1 MSYATKRDSKLKR
14 YSGNRDPRFIA
25 IHRGGDLDLAT
36 HRFLV
41 AWAADCAEHVLS
53 LFTEVHPSDA
63 RPSHAIA
70 IAREWASGNASVT
83 RAREAA
89 IGAHAAARESSN
101 VAAIAVA
108 RAAGHAVATA
118 HMADHELG
126 AAAYAIWAVM
136 KSVSK
141 FDAIRVAESE
151 CRWQQAQLS
160 DAIREMVLSDQQ
172 NRNPKFKNVFLA
184 SPLAF

>member
-1 MSYATKRDSKLKR
+1 MKR
-14 YSGNRDPRFIA
+14 YSGNRDPRFVA

-36 HRFLV
+36 HRLLV
-41 AWAADCAEHVLS
+41 AWAADCAKHVLP
-53 LFTEVHPSDA
+53 LFTEVHPRDT

-70 IAREWASGNASVT
+70 IAREWASGNATVAQ
-83 RAREAA
+83 AREAA
-89 IGAHAAARESSN
+89 FGAHAAARESSN
-101 VAAIAVA
+101 SAAIAVA

-141 FDAIRVAESE
+141 IDVKQVAESE

-160 DAIREMVLSDQQ
+160 DAIRELVLSDQQ
-172 NRNPKFKNVFLA
+172 NRNPKFKNVFSA
-184 SPLAF
+184 SPPAF

>member
-1 MSYATKRDSKLKR
+1 MKR
-14 YSGNRDPRFIA
+14 YSGNRDPRFVA

-36 HRFLV
+36 HRLLV
-41 AWAADCAEHVLS
+41 AWAADCAEHVLP

-70 IAREWASGNASVT
+70 IAREWASGNATVAQ
-83 RAREAA
+83 AREAA
-89 IGAHAAARESSN
+89 FGAHAAARESSN
-101 VAAIAVA
+101 SAAIEVA

-126 AAAYAIWAVM
+126 AAAYAIRAVM
-136 KSVSK
+136 KSAGTIN
-141 FDAIRVAESE
+141 AIRVAESE

-160 DAIREMVLSDQQ
+160 DAIRELVLSDQK
-172 NRNPKFKNVFLA
+172 NRNPKFKNVFFA
-184 SPLAF
+184 SPPSFYQATSD